1 MNSQTLIPTH
11 CSFCGIQ
18 CGMNLVVEGGS
29 VIGVEPRQFV
39 HNQGT
44 LCPKGMMAYEQINHA
59 DRLTQ
64 PLMRRAGRNSPLE
77 PVSWDE
83 ALDAVATRFAG
94 IQAAKGRDAVAV
106 YSGSAL
112 TNEKCYVTGKFA
124 RVGLRTRHIDYAG
137 RLCMSSAASA
147 YNQALGLDRSP
158 LAITELPKADCIV
171 VVGSNISDCFPILM
185 SWILESKSWGGRLIV
200 LDPRQT
206 GIARMADLWLPLRP
220 GTDAFVLNAMLRQI
234 IQDGRIDEAYIADRT
249 VGWEDVKASVEPHTM
264 EEAARISGVPVDRIM
279 TAARV
284 YGMARTSVIVHA
296 RGIEQQVNGVNNCL
310 ACINLALAR
319 GQFGKPGSGTMML
332 TGSGNGQGARELGQ
346 RADELPGYRSIE
358 NAEDREYIAGVW
370 GVPADDLPG
379 AGVPV
384 SSMMRMMTEGEI
396 AGCLV
401 LSTNPALSMPDTPF
415 VRKALDS
422 LEFLVVLDPFMSE
435 TAEMADVVL
444 PSAIWVEDEGTVTN
458 LEGRMLKINPAA
470 EPPGEARPDWWILR
484 EIARRLG
491 RGEFFQYDSPQEIFE
506 ELRVATKGG
515 RADYSGLTW
524 EKIES
529 RNGEVFEPC
538 VSDEDSGEPQLY
550 KERFAHPDGK
560 ARFIPA
566 PHRPPAEEPNDEFPF
581 YLTNGRFLF
590 QYLTGNQTRRIESLN
605 GQSPYAFVEIN
616 QREAER
622 LRITNGT
629 VVRVR
634 TPRGSVEVKA
644 SIVNTIRPDTL
655 FLPMHYPGVA
665 GVNQVTNP
673 VVEPSVSIP
682 EFKVAA
688 ATIEPVSA
696 PVEPRGQATEHYSPE
711 TDPAMYPY
719 ITGDTNTG
727 VKG

>member
-1 MNSQTLIPTH
+1 
-11 CSFCGIQ
+11 
-18 CGMNLVVEGGS
+18 
-29 VIGVEPRQFV
+29 
-39 HNQGT
+39 
-44 LCPKGMMAYEQINHA
+44 
-59 DRLTQ
+59 
-64 PLMRRAGRNSPLE
+64 
-77 PVSWDE
+77 
-83 ALDAVATRFAG
+83 
-94 IQAAKGRDAVAV
+94 
-106 YSGSAL
+106 
-112 TNEKCYVTGKFA
+112 
-124 RVGLRTRHIDYAG
+124 
-137 RLCMSSAASA
+137 
-147 YNQALGLDRSP
+147 
-158 LAITELPKADCIV
+158 
-171 VVGSNISDCFPILM
+171 
-185 SWILESKSWGGRLIV
+185 
-200 LDPRQT
+200 
-206 GIARMADLWLPLRP
+206 
-220 GTDAFVLNAMLRQI
+220 
-234 IQDGRIDEAYIADRT
+234 
-249 VGWEDVKASVEPHTM
+249 
-264 EEAARISGVPVDRIM
+264 
-279 TAARV
+279 
-284 YGMARTSVIVHA
+284 
-296 RGIEQQVNGVNNCL
+296 
-310 ACINLALAR
+310 
-319 GQFGKPGSGTMML
+319 
-332 TGSGNGQGARELGQ
+332 
-346 RADELPGYRSIE
+346 
-358 NAEDREYIAGVW
+358 
-370 GVPADDLPG
+370 
-379 AGVPV
+379 
-384 SSMMRMMTEGEI
+384 
-396 AGCLV
+396 
-401 LSTNPALSMPDTPF
+401 MPDTPF

-538 VSDEDSGEPQLY
+538 VSDEDSGESQLF

-605 GQSPYAFVEIN
+605 GQAPYAFVEIN

-696 PVEPRGQATEHYSPE
+696 PVEPGGQATEHYSPE